1 MLRMAYDP
9 GVAEEHSG
17 RLELTWTNK
26 HLRLLA
32 GEDGGYTWVPP
43 SDYRVAEVR
52 LLHDQIEVGETA
64 SGRKRATDNLLIRGD
79 ALNALA
85 SLCELPEFSREYVGK
100 VKLVYLDPPFNTQQ
114 AFEHYDDALEH
125 SVWLTMMR
133 DRLLEIRK
141 LLAADGSVW
150 VHLDDTEVHRARCVL
165 DEVFGSDG
173 YLATVVWQSSQTASA
188 ETGIANTSDFILV
201 YASDRDQ
208 WRRVRNGLP
217 KTEKQS
223 ARYRNPDNDARPM
236 ATG

>member
-1 MLRMAYDP
+1 MEPPTPPDAPRYQ
-9 GVAEEHSG
+9 G

-26 HLRLLA
+26 DQALLWT
-32 GEDGGYTWVPP
+32 EDGTYRWLPP

-52 LLHDQIEVGETA
+52 LLHDAGEVGDVGPA
-64 SGRKRATDNLLIRGD
+64 SRRAADNLLIRGD
-79 ALNALA
+79 ALNALT
-85 SLCELPEFSREYVGK
+85 SLARIPEFQREYLGK
-100 VKLVYLDPPFNTQQ
+100 VKLAYLDPPFNTQQ